1 MKGIQEHGLKRLAQL
16 YNEEDVEAPDDIALS
31 ATEFG
36 QALAGEYGIQLYLGD
51 NGEGITI
58 SKIVVPED
66 QQNQG
71 IGSQVMQE
79 IVDYADSRGMPI
91 ALTPDDT
98 YGGSVNRLEQFYRG
112 FGFVPNKGRNKDY
125 SFMETLIRPAN

>member
-1 MKGIQEHGLKRLAQL
+1 MQGIQKQGLQRLSDL
-16 YNEEDVEAPDDIALS
+16 YGEEDVEATES
-31 ATEFG
+31 AIPSANELG
-36 QALAGEYGIQLYLGD
+36 QALADKYGIQLYMNENGD
-51 NGEGITI
+51 GITI
-58 SKIVVPED
+58 SKVIVPED

-98 YGGSVNRLEQFYRG
+98 YGGNVNRLEQFYRD

-125 SFMETLIRPAN
+125 SFMESFVRPA